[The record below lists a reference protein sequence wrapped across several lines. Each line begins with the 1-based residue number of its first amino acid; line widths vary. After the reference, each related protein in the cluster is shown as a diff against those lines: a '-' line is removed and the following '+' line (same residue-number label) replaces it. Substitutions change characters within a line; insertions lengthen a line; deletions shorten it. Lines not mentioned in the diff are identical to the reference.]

1 MDEQWRPAAG
11 QLALIEPDEA
21 SPGHDCLTGV
31 VMPGDRLLVDL
42 GASPRLERNPAPVLA
57 SFFCPDALYRVTG
70 TASAVEGR
78 AGVVALT
85 VDSLE
90 RVQRRAAPRVRA
102 ILPVSLSAETA
113 PVRGETIDVAMGG
126 CRVVTDV
133 PLPLEESTL
142 TIDLPDGDPIVAR
155 GVVLDVSLSSG
166 RWEYRIAFSDMADP
180 ERERLSRL
188 VALSG

>member
-1 MDEQWRPAAG
+1 MDEHWRPAAG
-11 QLALIEPDEA
+11 QLALIEPDDA
-21 SPGHDCLTGV
+21 SPGRDCLTGV

-42 GASPRLERNPAPVLA
+42 GASPRLERNPATVLA

-70 TASAVEGR
+70 TASEVEGR
-78 AGVVALT
+78 DGVVALT

-90 RVQRRAAPRVRA
+90 RVQRRTAPRVRA
-102 ILPVSLSAETA
+102 ILPVSLSSEKA
-113 PVRGETIDVAMGG
+113 PVRGETIDVALGG

-142 TIDLPDGDPIVAR
+142 TIDLPDGDPLVAR

-166 RWEYRIAFSDMADP
+166 RWEYRIAFSEMADP

-188 VALSG
+188 VALNS